1 MLSFPTGSLHAYLLL
16 LRELKLFNAP
26 FHESLSYLKHT
37 NPHLYY
43 RFLSYFQNTTS
54 LSDLRMPL
62 EKPFSVSVHVPRDIP
77 NLAWSFPKRTPSH
90 LYVEMEL
97 LERKLGEAVWGIR
110 RLIGEDESVFTSFDA
125 PNLELHFVGS
135 IVAVENHVLPQSPEL
150 GLEQEILDRYIIR
163 QLAQLIDKLSCIYLN
178 CDFLIEDGEEKDVDS
193 KGESIEKMK
202 EGETRPTTIAML
214 FEPPPPPIKS
224 DSLPTI
230 SVTLMRSRRICD
242 LPWYDR
248 EVMGSEAQYVLYDD
262 EEATSGTICER
273 RGGVDVEEDED
284 EEEEEEGSRRR
295 DLRGTFEIKRLSD
308 EKLEYGM
315 EPEKTCLRE
324 STLPHFILNCSCESE
339 EEDEEEEKEEE
350 EELTTNSPHPSILDT
365 EGMSSR
371 LVTNSLRIFSAS
383 TTSPSTT
390 RRQWFKGLRSRLR
403 RVFLC
408 CNAIEED

>member
-1 MLSFPTGSLHAYLLL
+1 MLSFPTGSLL

-43 RFLSYFQNTTS
+43 RFLSYFQNRTS

-62 EKPFSVSVHVPRDIP
+62 EKPFSVFVHLPRDIP
-77 NLAWSFPKRTPSH
+77 NLAWSFSKRTPS
-90 LYVEMEL
+90 L
-97 LERKLGEAVWGIR
+97 L
-110 RLIGEDESVFTSFDA
+110 
-125 PNLELHFVGS
+125 H
-135 IVAVENHVLPQSPEL
+135 
-150 GLEQEILDRYIIR
+150 
-163 QLAQLIDKLSCIYLN
+163 
-178 CDFLIEDGEEKDVDS
+178 EDGEKKDVES
-193 KGESIEKMK
+193 RGENIEKMK
-202 EGETRPTTIAML
+202 EGEIRPMTIAMP

-248 EVMGSEAQYVLYDD
+248 EVMGSEAQYILYDED
-262 EEATSGTICER
+262 ATSETISER
-273 RGGVDVEEDED
+273 RGGIRV
-284 EEEEEEGSRRR
+284 EEEGEEEVEVLSRRR

-308 EKLEYGM
+308 EKLEYGI

-339 EEDEEEEKEEE
+339 EEDEEEK
-350 EELTTNSPHPSILDT
+350 LATNSPHPSTDDT
-365 EGMSSR
+365 E
-371 LVTNSLRIFSAS
+371 VAAS
-383 TTSPSTT
+383 ITSPSTT

-403 RVFLC
+403 RIFLC
-408 CNAIEED
+408 CNIFDED

>member
-1 MLSFPTGSLHAYLLL
+1 
-16 LRELKLFNAP
+16 
-26 FHESLSYLKHT
+26 
-37 NPHLYY
+37 
-43 RFLSYFQNTTS
+43 
-54 LSDLRMPL
+54 MPL
-62 EKPFSVSVHVPRDIP
+62 EKPFSVFVHLPRDIP

-90 LYVEMEL
+90 L
-97 LERKLGEAVWGIR
+97 
-110 RLIGEDESVFTSFDA
+110 
-125 PNLELHFVGS
+125 H
-135 IVAVENHVLPQSPEL
+135 
-150 GLEQEILDRYIIR
+150 
-163 QLAQLIDKLSCIYLN
+163 
-178 CDFLIEDGEEKDVDS
+178 EDGEKKDVES
-193 KGESIEKMK
+193 KGENIEKMK
-202 EGETRPTTIAML
+202 EDETRPTTIAML

-262 EEATSGTICER
+262 EEATSETICER
-273 RGGVDVEEDED
+273 GGGVDVEEEK
-284 EEEEEEGSRRR
+284 EEEEEGSRRR

-339 EEDEEEEKEEE
+339 EEEEKEEKE
-350 EELTTNSPHPSILDT
+350 VLTTNSPHPSIVDT
-365 EGMSSR
+365 E
-371 LVTNSLRIFSAS
+371 VAAS
-383 TTSPSTT
+383 NTSPPTT